1 MTTQLV
7 LIAGLAVSFFVAL
20 FLSRREGSKAAQL
33 EALKKELEKNA
44 KEQERI
50 SKINA
55 SVASMSADDA
65 RRKLCELQANKQQK
79 RVR

>member
-33 EALKKELEKNA
+33 EALKKELKRIEKE
-44 KEQERI
+44 KEL
-50 SKINA
+50 
-55 SVASMSADDA
+55 ADKVTNNVTNFDEHTV
-65 RRKLCELQANKQQK
+65 RQRLHEIANKQ
-79 RVR
+79 R